1 MNWGSC
7 NRVLKMNGL
16 CFVFIK
22 VRCDGNKL
30 NVLSFRPRSILPHL
44 LKECTL
50 SIIMNLLDMLVL
62 RVNEIKK
69 GITWQLLSNIYLC
82 LFHHQSSLMDYWAQP
97 QVNNR
102 KNHGKKNP
110 QTMWGGG
117 GGGDCYENGF
127 SWLLTC
133 TYTCKSARRIVCIVE
148 RTLSK

>member
-110 QTMWGGG
+110 HNFIAGGG
-117 GGGDCYENGF
+117 G
-127 SWLLTC
+127 LLWKWVLLA
-133 TYTCKSARRIVCIVE
+133 TYLHLYLQISAANSLYRW
-148 RTLSK
+148 TNAK